1 MDKKPNNMKDKKNNK
16 SYNQTKFNSSFLKEN
31 SNRLSKLGN
40 GSIIKKD
47 EKKNFSSINKKRV
60 NDAILKDKDKE
71 VFFPVYNKQNYNIK
85 IDSKINNKGEKEYD
99 TSYMN
104 NMNRGISSL
113 TQTNYIDVN
122 RSIPKFSSRNFTL
135 DNFIDKQIFENNLI
149 RSTSNKPMSQSS
161 GKLLIDNNNLLHSS
175 DQFSPKYS
183 TKINQIKDDY
193 IDFLQ
198 KHFEDSTKNN
208 AKNDTNNKELQKK
221 INDLIQDNRLLN
233 KALNERMN
241 ELGKIVQENLNI
253 KAELDKS
260 ILINQKNEQK
270 MAFYE
275 EQLKLFKN
283 SNNNYQKIIEELKGQ
298 NEQLNLNL
306 AKIKNASEESKKKS
320 EEKYKNDIEEIKK
333 NMHDKIQ
340 IDDKNYENKIKSLSE
355 EIKSLKEKN
364 SELEKELQAKE
375 NVIQIMYKDNEKL
388 SNQNNLN
395 IIQIEQN
402 TKQINDMKIIIQH
415 KENLINTLKSKE
427 LEKEK
432 AFFNNSNSSLKFENS
447 EFVSDNITKLITDN
461 EDNKVKLDYLNDK
474 LKTIDKIEQKY
485 SELVGNKKNSSEAP
499 NKIYV
504 NVNVNTDINQRTPRE
519 RKYNNKNHKLYTSTS
534 NTNNFKSK
542 YDKKESDLNKN
553 KRALISGSLPN
564 SISSN
569 TFNRNDIKVRRN
581 MVVKE
586 IKDFKDKNNKSQLN
600 KDTEDKNKNQ
610 NNFKNK
616 SLIVIKKDIKQNVK
630 EKGLKTLESES
641 KDNAPYRGR
650 SFYKKALTKK
660 KTFEA
665 IETKNEYEKESE
677 EIKNERGRERKKNR
691 TYKPNIFNY
700 SRYESETDRKDER
713 KKRNSIS
720 YYLYGIDRNDYFHI
734 FDISNKIWL
743 EKIKIL
749 ELNSDGKADSFKR
762 DYQYEGTLI
771 YNTLEGVYILTGENT
786 DALYYFNSKKNEISK
801 ICNFNNS
808 HNNGSLMYDENN
820 KCIYVFGGKN
830 TTSCEYYSFYEKKI
844 YNLPD
849 LTIDRANAS
858 FIISNNKI
866 FGFFG
871 FSYGKDS
878 YANTIE
884 YIDFIKKDRWFEL
897 NNIKFLKKDIM
908 FDIESTS
915 TTYYKQNTN
924 KILIY
929 SGIQGENEDF
939 ITEYYLI
946 YDSKSNSMD
955 KINKWEINQY
965 KYVGEKWKEYENKIF
980 DPKGYHFAKNSR
992 FISIPINCVP
1002 EGYNEDSLIDV
1013 LIDYK
1018 NNVHFILQKQQKIDI
1033 YRGGK

>member
-1 MDKKPNNMKDKKNNK
+1 MDKKPNNIKDKKIIKN
-16 SYNQTKFNSSFLKEN
+16 YTQTKFNSSFLKDK
-31 SNRLSKLGN
+31 SNRFSKLGN
-40 GSIIKKD
+40 GSTIKNED
-47 EKKNFSSINKKRV
+47 KKNYSSINKKPV
-60 NDAILKDKDKE
+60 NDPILEDKDKE
-71 VFFPVYNKQNYNIK
+71 YFLPVYNKQKYNIK
-85 IDSKINNKGEKEYD
+85 IDPKINNKGENEYT
-99 TSYMN
+99 TSY
-104 NMNRGISSL
+104 MNRGISSL

-135 DNFIDKQIFENNLI
+135 DNFIDKQILENNLI
-149 RSTSNKPMSQSS
+149 RSSSKPISQSGS
-161 GKLLIDNNNLLHSS
+161 KLLIDNNNLLHSS
-175 DQFSPKYS
+175 DQFSPKYTS
-183 TKINQIKDDY
+183 KINQIKDDY

-208 AKNDTNNKELQKK
+208 AKYDINNKELQKK
-221 INDLIQDNRLLN
+221 INDLIQDNHLLN
-233 KALNERMN
+233 KTLNERMN

-275 EQLKLFKN
+275 EQLKLFKS

-298 NEQLNLNL
+298 NEQLSLNL
-306 AKIKNASEESKKKS
+306 AKIKNTSEENKKKS

-333 NMHDKIQ
+333 NMQDKIQ
-340 IDDKNYENKIKSLSE
+340 TDDKNYESKIKSLSD

-364 SELEKELQAKE
+364 TELEKELQAKE
-375 NVIQIMYKDNEKL
+375 NVIQLMYKDNEKL
-388 SNQNNLN
+388 ANQNNLN
-395 IIQIEQN
+395 NIQIEQN
-402 TKQINDMKIIIQH
+402 IKQINDMKIIIQH

-427 LEKEK
+427 IEKEK

-461 EDNKVKLDYLNDK
+461 EENRMKIDYLNDK

-485 SELVGNKKNSSEAP
+485 TDLVSGKKTPAAVP

-519 RKYNNKNHKLYTSTS
+519 RKYNNKNHKLYTSSS
-534 NTNNFKSK
+534 NTNNNVKSK
-542 YDKKESDLNKN
+542 YDKKEIEINKN
-553 KRALISGSLPN
+553 KRALISGSLPS

-586 IKDFKDKNNKSQLN
+586 IKDFKDKNNKRQLN
-600 KDTEDKNKNQ
+600 KDVEEINQ
-610 NNFKNK
+610 KQKYTKNK
-616 SLIVIKKDIKQNVK
+616 SVVVIKKDYKQNAK
-630 EKGLKTLESES
+630 EKGLKTLESEN
-641 KDNAPYRGR
+641 DNNAPFRGR

-660 KTFEA
+660 KTFEE
-665 IETKNEYEKESE
+665 IENKNEYERESE
-677 EIKNERGRERKKNR
+677 EMKEESRRERKKNR

-700 SRYESETDRKDER
+700 SQYEVEKNRKDEK
-713 KKRNSIS
+713 KKRNNIS

-734 FDISNKIWL
+734 FDVSNKIWL
-743 EKIKIL
+743 EKEKIL
-749 ELNSDGKADSFKR
+749 DLNTDGKADSFKK
-762 DYQYEGTLI
+762 DYQYEGTLLC
-771 YNTLEGVYILTGENT
+771 NTLEGVYILTGENT
-786 DALYYFNSKKNEISK
+786 DTLYYLNSKKNLITK
-801 ICNFNNS
+801 ICKFNS
-808 HNNGSLMYDENN
+808 CHNNGSMMYDENS
-820 KCIYVFGGKN
+820 KFIYVFGGKN
-830 TTSCEYYSFYEKKI
+830 ITSCEYYSLYDKKI
-844 YNLPD
+844 YKLPD
-849 LTIDRANAS
+849 LITDRANAS

-871 FSYGKDS
+871 FSYGKDL

-884 YIDFIKKDRWFEL
+884 YIDYSKKDKWVEL
-897 NNIKFLKKDIM
+897 NNIKFLKKDIK

-946 YDSKSNSMD
+946 YDAKSNTMD
-955 KINKWEINQY
+955 KINKWDVNQY
-965 KYVGEKWKEYENKIF
+965 KHMGQKWREYENKIY

-1002 EGYNEDSLIDV
+1002 DGYNEDDLIDA

-1018 NNVHFILQKQQKIDI
+1018 NNVHFILQEERKIDI
-1033 YRGGK
+1033 YIGGK

>member
-1 MDKKPNNMKDKKNNK
+1 MDKKQNNIKDKKFNK
-16 SYNQTKFNSSFLKEN
+16 NYSQTKFNSSFLKEK
-31 SNRLSKLGN
+31 SYKLSKLNNGN
-40 GSIIKKD
+40 SIKKD
-47 EKKNFSSINKKRV
+47 DKKNFSNINKRNVK
-60 NDAILKDKDKE
+60 DAILEDKDKE
-71 VFFPVYNKQNYNIK
+71 YFVPMYNKQNYNIK
-85 IDSKINNKGEKEYD
+85 IDPKINNKGEKEYA
-99 TSYMN
+99 TSFV
-104 NMNRGISSL
+104 NRDISSL

-135 DNFIDKQIFENNLI
+135 DNFIDQKILENNLI
-149 RSTSNKPMSQSS
+149 RSTSNKPISQGSS
-161 GKLLIDNNNLLHSS
+161 KLLIDNNNLLHSS

-183 TKINQIKDDY
+183 SKINQIKDDY

-208 AKNDTNNKELQKK
+208 AKNDTYYKELQKK

-233 KALNERMN
+233 KTLNERMS

-260 ILINQKNEQK
+260 ILINQKNKQK

-275 EQLKLFKN
+275 EQLKLFKS

-306 AKIKNASEESKKKS
+306 AKIKNTSEENKKKS

-333 NMHDKIQ
+333 NMQDKIQ
-340 IDDKNYENKIKSLSE
+340 TDDKNYESKIKSLSE
-355 EIKSLKEKN
+355 EIKILKEKN
-364 SELEKELQAKE
+364 TELQKELKAKE
-375 NVIQIMYKDNEKL
+375 NVIQLMYKDNEKL

-395 IIQIEQN
+395 NIQIEQN
-402 TKQINDMKIIIQH
+402 TKQINDMKTIIQH

-427 LEKEK
+427 IEKEK

-461 EDNKVKLDYLNDK
+461 EENKMKIDYLNDK

-485 SELVGNKKNSSEAP
+485 SELVGGKKISSTVP

-534 NTNNFKSK
+534 NTKNIKSK
-542 YDKKESDLNKN
+542 YDKKESDVNKN
-553 KRALISGSLPN
+553 KKSLISNSLPN

-569 TFNRNDIKVRRN
+569 TFNKNDIKVRRN

-600 KDTEDKNKNQ
+600 KDTEEKNKSQ

-616 SLIVIKKDIKQNVK
+616 SLLVIKKDIKTNAK

-641 KDNAPYRGR
+641 NNNALFRGR
-650 SFYKKALTKK
+650 SFYKKSLTKK
-660 KTFEA
+660 KTFEE
-665 IETKNEYEKESE
+665 IENKNEYEKESE
-677 EIKNERGRERKKNR
+677 EIKDERGRERKKNR

-700 SRYESETDRKDER
+700 SKYEVETDRKDES
-713 KKRNSIS
+713 KRRNNIS
-720 YYLYGIDRNDYFHI
+720 YYLYGIDRNDFFHI

-749 ELNSDGKADSFKR
+749 ELNFDGKSDSFKK

-786 DALYYFNSKKNEISK
+786 DTLYYFNSKKNAISK
-801 ICNFNNS
+801 ICQFNNC
-808 HNNGSLMYDENN
+808 HNNGSLMYDEKN
-820 KCIYVFGGKN
+820 KCIYAFGGKN
-830 TTSCEYYSFYEKKI
+830 ITSCEYYSFYDKKI

-849 LTIDRANAS
+849 LITDRANAS

-871 FSYGKDS
+871 FSYRKDS

-884 YIDFIKKDRWFEL
+884 YIDYIKKDKWVEL
-897 NNIKFLKKDIM
+897 NNIRLLKKDIM
-908 FDIESTS
+908 FDIESAS

-929 SGIQGENEDF
+929 SGIHGENEDF
-939 ITEYYLI
+939 ITEFYLL
-946 YDSKSNSMD
+946 YDAKSNTMD
-955 KINKWEINQY
+955 KISKWDVNLYNYINQN
-965 KYVGEKWKEYENKIF
+965 WREYENKIY

-992 FISIPINCVP
+992 FISIPINCIP
-1002 EGYNEDSLIDV
+1002 DGYNEEDSIDV

-1018 NNVHFILQKQQKIDI
+1018 NNVHFILQDQQKIDI
-1033 YRGGK
+1033 YRGVK

>member
-1 MDKKPNNMKDKKNNK
+1 MAKKPNKIKDKKFNK
-16 SYNQTKFNSSFLKEN
+16 NYSQTKFNSSFLKEK
-31 SNRLSKLGN
+31 SNGLYKLGN
-40 GSIIKKD
+40 GNTIKKD
-47 EKKNFSSINKKRV
+47 DKKNFSNINKKSV
-60 NDAILKDKDKE
+60 KDDILEDKYKE
-71 VFFPVYNKQNYNIK
+71 YFLPMYNKQDYNIK
-85 IDSKINNKGEKEYD
+85 IDPKLNNKDENEYT
-99 TSYMN
+99 TSYV
-104 NMNRGISSL
+104 NRGISSF
-113 TQTNYIDVN
+113 TQANYIDIN

-135 DNFIDKQIFENNLI
+135 DNFIDKQIIENNLI
-149 RSTSNKPMSQSS
+149 RSSTNKPISQSCS
-161 GKLLIDNNNLLHSS
+161 KLLIDNNNVLHSS

-183 TKINQIKDDY
+183 SKISKIKDDY

-198 KHFEDSTKNN
+198 KHFEDNTKNN
-208 AKNDTNNKELQKK
+208 AKNDNYYKELQKK
-221 INDLIQDNRLLN
+221 ISDLIQDNSLLN
-233 KALNERMN
+233 KTLNERMS
-241 ELGKIVQENLNI
+241 ELGKIVKENLNI

-275 EQLKLFKN
+275 EQLKLFKS

-298 NEQLNLNL
+298 NEKLNLNL
-306 AKIKNASEESKKKS
+306 AKIKNTNEENKKKS

-333 NMHDKIQ
+333 NMQDKIET
-340 IDDKNYENKIKSLSE
+340 DDKNYESKIKSLSE
-355 EIKSLKEKN
+355 EVKTLKEKN
-364 SELEKELQAKE
+364 NELEKELQAKE
-375 NVIQIMYKDNEKL
+375 NVIQLMYKDNEKL
-388 SNQNNLN
+388 ANQNNLN
-395 IIQIEQN
+395 TIQIEQN

-427 LEKEK
+427 IEKEK

-461 EDNKVKLDYLNDK
+461 EENKMKIDYLNDK
-474 LKTIDKIEQKY
+474 LKTIDKIDQKY
-485 SELVGNKKNSSEAP
+485 SELVGGKKNSSTVP

-534 NTNNFKSK
+534 NTNNIKNKF
-542 YDKKESDLNKN
+542 DKKESDINKN
-553 KRALISGSLPN
+553 KRALISNSLPN
-564 SISSN
+564 NISNN

-600 KDTEDKNKNQ
+600 KDIEEKNKNR
-610 NNFKNK
+610 NNFKYK
-616 SLIVIKKDIKQNVK
+616 SLLVIKKDSNQNIK
-630 EKGLKTLESES
+630 EKGLKTLESQS
-641 KDNAPYRGR
+641 NNNTPFRGR
-650 SFYKKALTKK
+650 SFYKNVLTKK
-660 KTFEA
+660 KPFEE
-665 IETKNEYEKESE
+665 IENKNDYEKESE
-677 EIKNERGRERKKNR
+677 EAKNERGKERKKNR
-691 TYKPNIFNY
+691 TYKPKIFNY
-700 SRYESETDRKDER
+700 SQYEVETDNKDEY
-713 KKRNSIS
+713 KKRNNIS

-749 ELNSDGKADSFKR
+749 ELNLEGKDNSFKR

-786 DALYYFNSKKNEISK
+786 DELYYFNSKKNSISK
-801 ICNFNNS
+801 ICKFNNC
-808 HNNGSLMYDENN
+808 HNNGSMMYDEKN

-830 TTSCEYYSFYEKKI
+830 ITSCEYYSFFDKKI

-849 LTIDRANAS
+849 LIIDRANAS

-884 YIDFIKKDRWFEL
+884 YIDYIKKDKWIEL

-908 FDIESTS
+908 FDIESAS
-915 TTYYKQNTN
+915 TAYYKKNTN

-929 SGIQGENEDF
+929 SGIHGENEDF
-939 ITEYYLI
+939 ITDFYLL
-946 YDSKSNSMD
+946 YDAKSNTMD
-955 KINKWEINQY
+955 KLSKWDVNQY
-965 KYVGEKWKEYENKIF
+965 KYIGQKWKEYENKIY

-992 FISIPINCVP
+992 FISIPMNCIP
-1002 EGYNEDSLIDV
+1002 DGYKEDEPIDI

-1018 NNVHFILQKQQKIDI
+1018 NNVHFILQEQQKIDI